1 MGNPYFSLHRSQA
14 LRLELPMFGREAQG
28 VFKVLLPQLM
38 NRLRGAVQ
46 FKIFRGRLFAS
57 PAPT

>member
-1 MGNPYFSLHRSQA
+1 
-14 LRLELPMFGREAQG
+14 MFGREAQG
-28 VFKVLLPQLM
+28 GFKVLVQQLM

-57 PAPT
+57 PAPALDPPFATAE